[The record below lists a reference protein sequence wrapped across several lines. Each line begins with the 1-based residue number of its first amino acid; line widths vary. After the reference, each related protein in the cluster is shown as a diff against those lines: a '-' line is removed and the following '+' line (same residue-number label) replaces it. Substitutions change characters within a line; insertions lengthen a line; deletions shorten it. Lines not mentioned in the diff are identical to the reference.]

1 MACKKAWKVYL
12 IHHSHTDIGYT
23 ERQDKIM
30 RYHCDFVMQ
39 AIDILNRIH
48 DGRAEDAKGFVWQC
62 ENFWQVRNFYENA
75 PEPYIRD
82 FERYVKTGEIGL
94 SGNYLNMTELVS
106 ADVLDSRIRL
116 AEEYGERIGRPV
128 VSGMCADINGMA
140 WGYGD
145 ALYDHGV
152 TNFFTCIHP
161 HHGMF
166 PLYKKQLPFYWE
178 TPKGNRI
185 LVWNGDYYHLG
196 NELFFA
202 PHGGNTYQ
210 IRDEF
215 HDPMNRHMILNRSS
229 KDTDE
234 REREIGRIRLGRYL
248 ENLEAEGYPWDFV
261 PFMISGCITD
271 NAPPSMAV
279 AERVNELNRGYGGQI
294 TFQMVNLDQF
304 FETVKERCREIPC
317 YRGDWNDWWADGVG
331 STPAAVRIYLD
342 ARRKYDICGKL
353 SEEEDSREKE
363 LKEEAAENM
372 MLYAEHTWG
381 YSSSVI
387 EPWEP
392 LVGSLEW
399 KKASYAVNGN
409 SAASKWLDRL
419 LAKRGEIT
427 ICSEKG
433 QRYRIINPHNRKVH
447 DSVDLYIEHWEYV
460 EGIRYDTAIPVEVR
474 DCATGEV
481 ILSQVRMTARA
492 AAVQITL
499 AMEPKEERDVEIRL
513 VRSRTPV
520 TYRNTPYMGAE
531 GVADLMEAGLRKD
544 HGCVETPYYRVVF
557 DQESGISSVTDK
569 IWGRE
574 LLRSDRTEAP
584 FSGIY
589 EITAMEGGPQEI
601 RRSMGRN
608 RKSTAT
614 RRYKSSLRS
623 IEVVERGPVYTAVE
637 LKYSLEGCGFYNVY
651 LKIYETVRKLEAHV
665 RIHKNSVWEP
675 ENLYIALPFTAGDG
689 GVSYLDKTGCVIRPG
704 IDQLPGSCQ
713 DFYLLQNGVAWEQD
727 GRIVTAAFKDS
738 PMAVFGDLKASPV
751 RLCDGADEG
760 KNRGPLYSW
769 VMNNFWETNFKADL
783 GGFYEFAYT
792 VRTMENVSAP
802 EALESCETDNEGLL
816 AFYIEKA

>member
-234 REREIGRIRLGRYL
+234 RER
-248 ENLEAEGYPWDFV
+248 
-261 PFMISGCITD
+261 
-271 NAPPSMAV
+271 AV
-279 AERVNELNRGYGGQI
+279 
-294 TFQMVNLDQF
+294 
-304 FETVKERCREIPC
+304 
-317 YRGDWNDWWADGVG
+317 
-331 STPAAVRIYLD
+331 
-342 ARRKYDICGKL
+342 
-353 SEEEDSREKE
+353 
-363 LKEEAAENM
+363 
-372 MLYAEHTWG
+372 
-381 YSSSVI
+381 
-387 EPWEP
+387 
-392 LVGSLEW
+392 
-399 KKASYAVNGN
+399 SYTH
-409 SAASKWLDRL
+409 LTL
-419 LAKRGEIT
+419 PT
-427 ICSEKG
+427 ICS
-433 QRYRIINPHNRKVH
+433 V
-447 DSVDLYIEHWEYV
+447 
-460 EGIRYDTAIPVEVR
+460 
-474 DCATGEV
+474 
-481 ILSQVRMTARA
+481 
-492 AAVQITL
+492 
-499 AMEPKEERDVEIRL
+499 
-513 VRSRTPV
+513 
-520 TYRNTPYMGAE
+520 
-531 GVADLMEAGLRKD
+531 
-544 HGCVETPYYRVVF
+544 
-557 DQESGISSVTDK
+557 
-569 IWGRE
+569 
-574 LLRSDRTEAP
+574 
-584 FSGIY
+584 
-589 EITAMEGGPQEI
+589 
-601 RRSMGRN
+601 
-608 RKSTAT
+608 
-614 RRYKSSLRS
+614 
-623 IEVVERGPVYTAVE
+623 
-637 LKYSLEGCGFYNVY
+637 
-651 LKIYETVRKLEAHV
+651 
-665 RIHKNSVWEP
+665 
-675 ENLYIALPFTAGDG
+675 
-689 GVSYLDKTGCVIRPG
+689 
-704 IDQLPGSCQ
+704 
-713 DFYLLQNGVAWEQD
+713 
-727 GRIVTAAFKDS
+727 
-738 PMAVFGDLKASPV
+738 
-751 RLCDGADEG
+751 
-760 KNRGPLYSW
+760 
-769 VMNNFWETNFKADL
+769 
-783 GGFYEFAYT
+783 
-792 VRTMENVSAP
+792 
-802 EALESCETDNEGLL
+802 
-816 AFYIEKA
+816 